1 MNMKELLL
9 GTVVIAGLSSSAS
22 ATTRNLSA
30 TWRGVSGGDLCNL
43 TINTEAAA
51 KYLNDE
57 LEKRTITA
65 SVLADYIMAAAEAVD
80 IERSIRTTSTA
91 RKCWAWM
98 QCNRFLI
105 PTLSLREARTAFFLQ
120 LEIGGCRL
128 GVFGNGRSIHQVP
141 FLHAHPNG
149 R

>member
-9 GTVVIAGLSSSAS
+9 GTVVIAGLSSSAYGNDKELVGDV
-22 ATTRNLSA
+22 AM
-30 TWRGVSGGDLCNL
+30 GVSGGDLCNL

-65 SVLADYIMAAAEAVD
+65 SVLADYIKAAAEAVD
-80 IERSIRTTSTA
+80 IERSIKTTSTDVV
-91 RKCWAWM
+91 
-98 QCNRFLI
+98 
-105 PTLSLREARTAFFLQ
+105 SLRLLEARTAFFLQ
-120 LEIGGCRL
+120 LEIGGRRL
-128 GVFGNGRSIHQVP
+128 GVFGIGTSIHQVP